1 MTDQTPPERTRQN
14 RRRTDREPSSDATR
28 PVALA
33 VDDDASYLKL
43 LVRQLEALGFS
54 VVSATDGEA
63 AIALCA
69 THDPDLLVLD
79 YQMPGLDGFETLD
92 RVRAISPQPYSIL
105 LTANES
111 LNLRIEAFSRGFDDF
126 ITKTAGNAEILGK
139 LNSARRMLSL
149 QRRLKEENS
158 ELMRIA
164 VTDQLTGLSNR
175 LYLFSRARAIAA
187 AQLRLNVIVF
197 DLAGF
202 AEINGTYGQLFGD
215 RILADVGAL
224 FRQNVRSTD
233 VVSRLGGD
241 EFVLL
246 VPDEDESLARGVA
259 GRLGRAIEQLEWKIS
274 GDTVRVRCR
283 WGLASA
289 VGRELSFPE
298 LLAAC
303 DRSLTEAHDQE
314 R

>member
-1 MTDQTPPERTRQN
+1 MADQALPERTRQN
-14 RRRTDREPSSDATR
+14 RRKADREPSPETSR

-33 VDDDASYLKL
+33 VDDDASYLRL
-43 LVRQLEALGFS
+43 LVRQLDALGFT
-54 VVSATDGEA
+54 VVSAEDGEA
-63 AIALCA
+63 AVAQC
-69 THDPDLLVLD
+69 TVNDPDLLVLD
-79 YQMPGLDGFETLD
+79 YQMPGLNGFETLD
-92 RVRAISPQPYSIL
+92 RIRAISRQPYSIL
-105 LTANES
+105 LTASES

-126 ITKTAGNAEILGK
+126 ISKTAGAEEILGK

-175 LYLFSRARAIAA
+175 LYLFSRARAISA
-187 AQLRLNVIVF
+187 AQLRLNVAVF
-197 DLAGF
+197 DIEHF

-215 RILADVGAL
+215 RILADLGAV

-246 VPDEDESLARGVA
+246 VADEEESVARGVA
-259 GRLGRAIEQLEWKIS
+259 SRLAANIEKLEWKVS
-274 GDTVRVRCR
+274 GDSVRVRCR

-289 VGRELSFPE
+289 IGREMSFPE

-303 DRSLTEAHDQE
+303 DRSLNADSDQE